1 MLLDGPIAVPSP
13 LRRPFRFSSGKFRAA
28 VVASLRGRCP
38 SKPSSSA
45 VCLRSERSEVRRATH
60 VRPVSWHL
68 CFRPRQLPREG
79 TCSSSSHAS
88 PLLLPSGH
96 LVVPLSPSLPFSVF
110 VFLFV
115 WWFVGLFLRRCLSR
129 AASPPLPRCR
139 PYPRPPPVLDL
150 HLHRHRHLYLHVQSS
165 SSCSILDLAYPRVPH
180 TSHTVSAP
188 LRLGSICPLP
198 SALSLYLIL
207 HDVPFMTPHAA
218 PVPAPTA
225 AASLP
230 SAVRRPS
237 PRASLSPPPLRR
249 RVPAHTPTQHTL
261 YS

>member
-139 PYPRPPPVLDL
+139 PYPRPPPLLDL
-150 HLHRHRHLYLHVQSS
+150 HLHRQRHLYLHVHVQSS
-165 SSCSILDLAYPRVPH
+165 SSCSLDPRPSISRTP
-180 TSHTVSAP
+180 TSPLTHRLSSPASRLHLPSA
-188 LRLGSICPLP
+188 ICP
-198 SALSLYLIL
+198 ALSLYIL
-207 HDVPFMTPHAA
+207 FYT
-218 PVPAPTA
+218 T
-225 AASLP
+225 SR
-230 SAVRRPS
+230 S
-237 PRASLSPPPLRR
+237 
-249 RVPAHTPTQHTL
+249 
-261 YS
+261 